1 MKINKCMECGGT
13 DFLIQETIVHLAAT
27 CPDDKEL
34 TVWYV
39 MSIVDTKF
47 LMPQPP
53 VSYNTPAEK
62 PQGIYFQ
69 AGYAFFCDYNLIQYT
84 L

>member
-34 TVWYV
+34 TVYKEKSN
-39 MSIVDTKF
+39 SIERIFCKKC
-47 LMPQPP
+47 
-53 VSYNTPAEK
+53 E
-62 PQGIYFQ
+62 
-69 AGYAFFCDYNLIQYT
+69 AGYSEDNFETINFR
-84 L
+84 